1 MSNLSSNMVLFLA
14 TFFIA
19 LFTDQIE
26 DSVFQTVLD
35 RLAAS
40 TDFSSVKDGITVFL
54 RIHLSEVPPGLD
66 SAVRTILLFAVVLIF
81 LFISFCACW

>member
-26 DSVFQTVLD
+26 DSVFQTVWD

-66 SAVRTILLFAVVLIF
+66 SAVRTMLLFVVVFVF
-81 LFISFCACW
+81 LFISFCVCW